1 MHLATTPVLV
11 TAIILLVGSINRLN
25 LHLAASESVKKS
37 NYYMIAVYTLT
48 CSSIT
53 R

>member
-1 MHLATTPVLV
+1 MHLARTPVLV
-11 TAIILLVGSINRLN
+11 TAILLVGSINRLN

-37 NYYMIAVYTLT
+37 NYYMLAVYTLT
-48 CSSIT
+48 CSGIT